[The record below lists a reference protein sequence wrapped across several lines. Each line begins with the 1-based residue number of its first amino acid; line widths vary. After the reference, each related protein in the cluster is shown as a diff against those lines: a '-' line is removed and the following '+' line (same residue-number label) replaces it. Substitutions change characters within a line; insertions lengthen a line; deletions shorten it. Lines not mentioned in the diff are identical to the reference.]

1 MDNPDQN
8 IGCNIVKSALRTP
21 FKQIL
26 NNAGVEDASRIEFSV
41 TSGEKIGTG
50 YNIKTGKFD
59 DFLKKGII
67 DPTKVT
73 RCALENA
80 ASIASTIL
88 LTECTVVN
96 KPQEN
101 QDEVGA
107 MPGMF

>member
-1 MDNPDQN
+1 VT
-8 IGCNIVKSALRTP
+8 G
-21 FKQIL
+21 KQIL

-41 TSGEKIGTG
+41 TSGSKIGTG
-50 YNIKTGKFD
+50 YNIKTGKFS
-59 DFLKKGII
+59 DFLEKGII

-80 ASIASTIL
+80 ASIAGTIL

-101 QDEVGA
+101 QEEVGA
-107 MPGMF
+107 MPGMY

>member
-1 MDNPDQN
+1 M
-8 IGCNIVKSALRTP
+8 P

-41 TSGEKIGTG
+41 TSGEKISTG
-50 YNIKTGKFD
+50 YNIKTGKFK
-59 DFLKKGII
+59 DFFKEGII

-80 ASIASTIL
+80 ASIAGTIL
-88 LTECTVVN
+88 LTECTVVD
-96 KPQEN
+96 KPEEKPE
-101 QDEVGA
+101 EVGA